1 MAVTDF
7 GGKTILVTGGAS
19 GIGLAT
25 CELLIDRGAFVV
37 LWDLNSEVVAAA
49 VKAIDPVGGHCAG
62 YTVDVTDS
70 QQVEESMQCLVEKHG
85 PLFGAFNNAGIGG
98 PTVPIADMDET
109 DFDAVLNVNLKGVW
123 LCLKHQLLILQNGGG
138 AIVNNAS
145 VAGLVALAGQSAY
158 TSAKHG
164 VVGLTKTAAAEYA
177 QANIRVNAVCPGAV
191 RTPILSHLID
201 AGIDE
206 AVLAGMSPAGR
217 IAAPAEV
224 ATAVA
229 WLLSDEASFVTG
241 AALPVDGGWTAQ

>member
-1 MAVTDF
+1 MSSF
-7 GGKTILVTGGAS
+7 EGKVILVTGGAS

-25 CELLIDRGAFVV
+25 CALLIERGAFVV
-37 LWDLNSEVVAAA
+37 LWDLTQDAVSAAMRELDA
-49 VKAIDPVGGHCAG
+49 SGENCAA
-62 YTVDVTDS
+62 YAVDVTDS
-70 QQVEESMQCLVEKHG
+70 VQVAHAMQLLLQNHG

-98 PTVPIADMDET
+98 PTIPIAEMTEA
-109 DFDAVLNVNLKGVW
+109 DFDAVVNVDLKGVW
-123 LCLKHQLLILQNGGG
+123 LCLKHELIVLQDSGGS
-138 AIVNNAS
+138 IVNNAS

-177 QANIRVNAVCPGAV
+177 MANVRVNAVCPGAV
-191 RTPILSHLID
+191 RTPILTHLID

-206 AVLAGMSPAGR
+206 DALAGMSPANR
-217 IAAPAEV
+217 IAEPPEV

-241 AALPVDGGWTAQ
+241 AALTVDGGWTVQ

>member
-1 MAVTDF
+1 MLT
-7 GGKTILVTGGAS
+7 
-19 GIGLAT
+19 
-25 CELLIDRGAFVV
+25 
-37 LWDLNSEVVAAA
+37 
-49 VKAIDPVGGHCAG
+49 
-62 YTVDVTDS
+62 
-70 QQVEESMQCLVEKHG
+70 
-85 PLFGAFNNAGIGG
+85 
-98 PTVPIADMDET
+98 
-109 DFDAVLNVNLKGVW
+109 
-123 LCLKHQLLILQNGGG
+123 LQNGGG

-145 VAGLVALAGQSAY
+145 VAGLFDLAGQSAY

-229 WLLSDEASFVTG
+229 WLLSDEASFVTA